1 MNRQKLSTMALSL
14 WSRDQGEPG
23 GEGAAAS
30 GHDPPA
36 VRPAGPAPDS
46 ALRAEEHGR
55 DAPGEAAAADGAGPA
70 AAGAGGPCSPG
81 RAPSEHSR
89 EHGRPCSLG
98 WAPSGHSRE
107 RGAGTLRAQ

>member
-1 MNRQKLSTMALSL
+1 MNGQKLSTAALSL

-46 ALRAEEHGR
+46 ALGAEEHGR
-55 DAPGEAAAADGAGPA
+55 DAPGEAAAADGARDYYNKVLPLKKI
-70 AAGAGGPCSPG
+70 
-81 RAPSEHSR
+81 ENHYL
-89 EHGRPCSLG
+89 SLIF
-98 WAPSGHSRE
+98 
-107 RGAGTLRAQ
+107 LI